1 MLAILPELNSPTGHV
16 MLGAPPHSV
25 EREVSATQTALSSFV
40 GTYAHIL
47 GEERRSKILLVQY
60 QSFQVPQLGSDKTT
74 LSSQGQSRTGSQVSP
89 QTFSASNSLKG
100 HVLQGI

>member
-16 MLGAPPHSV
+16 MLRAPPHSV
-25 EREVSATQTALSSFV
+25 EREVSATQTALSSFF

-47 GEERRSKILLVQY
+47 GEERSKILLVQY

-89 QTFSASNSLKG
+89 QTFSASSSLKG
-100 HVLQGI
+100 HVIQGI